1 MCLSVRPLLY
11 ALVRRLP
18 VCMCIR
24 RRLLHAMFTMGIPD
38 LITIAGRTSA
48 HLSLRTVLPVQ
59 SRVTVI
65 RIVVDSSNAL
75 S

>member
-1 MCLSVRPLLY
+1 MYQSVRPLLY
-11 ALVRRLP
+11 VLVRRLP

-24 RRLLHAMFTMGIPD
+24 LLLHAMCTMGIPD

-59 SRVTVI
+59 TRVTVI

>member
-1 MCLSVRPLLY
+1 
-11 ALVRRLP
+11 
-18 VCMCIR
+18 MCIR
-24 RRLLHAMFTMGIPD
+24 LLLLLHAMFTMGIPD

-59 SRVTVI
+59 IRVTVI